1 MSSRRTVELPKTI
14 EGKVEISEVMPK
26 RRAIEATV
34 PKPTSLPSCAATVLT
49 E

>member
-1 MSSRRTVELPKTI
+1 MSISRTSEEPSTI
-14 EGKVEISEVMPK
+14 EGKVDTGVVIPN